1 MPRNNRP
8 QSMSSSQRNR
18 SAARKKQ
25 ISQANR
31 AVAKSDNDHFADR
44 KKMKEALGVVD
55 QTTKDTNNVV
65 KQIASSMLKFQQDV
79 NAHLLLTKEAEHGD
93 ASKQL
98 NFGADDATAST
109 SSSGGVG
116 RSASSSAGSVVGS
129 AGTSKKRKVSK
140 VAVFRRS
147 RRLKTSNERVRERKS
162 EAEAIFHARLEK
174 GRAEKTEE

>member
-18 SAARKKQ
+18 SAARKKK

-31 AVAKSDNDHFADR
+31 AVAKTDNDHFADR

-129 AGTSKKRKVSK
+129 GTSKKRKVSK

>member
-8 QSMSSSQRNR
+8 QGMSSSQRNR
-18 SAARKKQ
+18 SAARKKM

-31 AVAKSDNDHFADR
+31 AVAKSDKDHFADR

-129 AGTSKKRKVSK
+129 GTSKKRKVSK

>member
-1 MPRNNRP
+1 M
-8 QSMSSSQRNR
+8 
-18 SAARKKQ
+18 
-25 ISQANR
+25 
-31 AVAKSDNDHFADR
+31 FAG
-44 KKMKEALGVVD
+44 EL
-55 QTTKDTNNVV
+55 
-65 KQIASSMLKFQQDV
+65 
-79 NAHLLLTKEAEHGD
+79 EHGD
-93 ASKQL
+93 SSKQL

-116 RSASSSAGSVVGS
+116 RSALSSAGSVVGS
-129 AGTSKKRKVSK
+129 GTSKKRKVSK